1 MGIVN
6 PKPSGAA
13 KPRKGVY
20 MKKVATVGKF
30 YIYKFEPD
38 EEVEK
43 GCIYGVIEKER
54 AERTEYLDSSDMD
67 FHEKTETAAIRRAL
81 SWN

>member
-1 MGIVN
+1 
-6 PKPSGAA
+6 
-13 KPRKGVY
+13 

-30 YIYKFEPD
+30 YIYQFEPD

-43 GCIYGVIEKER
+43 GCKYGVIDKER
-54 AERTEYLDSSDMD
+54 AERTEYLNSFDMD
-67 FHEKTETAAIRRAL
+67 FHEKTETAAIRKAL

>member
-1 MGIVN
+1 
-6 PKPSGAA
+6 
-13 KPRKGVY
+13 

-30 YIYKFEPD
+30 YIYKLESD
-38 EEVEK
+38 EEIEK

-67 FHEKTETAAIRRAL
+67 FHEKTKNDAIRRAL
-81 SWN
+81 SWD

>member
-1 MGIVN
+1 
-6 PKPSGAA
+6 
-13 KPRKGVY
+13 

-43 GCIYGVIEKER
+43 GCKYGVIDKER
-54 AERTEYLDSSDMD
+54 ADRTEYLNSFDMD
-67 FHEKTETAAIRRAL
+67 FHEKTETAAIRKAL

>member
-1 MGIVN
+1 
-6 PKPSGAA
+6 
-13 KPRKGVY
+13 

-30 YIYKFEPD
+30 YIYQFEPD

-43 GCIYGVIEKER
+43 GCEYGIIERER
-54 AERTEYLDSSDMD
+54 AEREECLISSDMD
-67 FHEKTETAAIRRAL
+67 FHEKTENAAIRKAL

>member
-1 MGIVN
+1 
-6 PKPSGAA
+6 
-13 KPRKGVY
+13 

-30 YIYKFEPD
+30 YIYKLEPD

-43 GCIYGVIEKER
+43 GCEYGVIEKER
-54 AERTEYLDSSDMD
+54 AKRTEYLVYLDMD
-67 FHEKTETAAIRRAL
+67 FYEKTETAAIRRAL

>member
-1 MGIVN
+1 ME
-6 PKPSGAA
+6 
-13 KPRKGVY
+13 
-20 MKKVATVGKF
+20 KVATVGKF

-43 GCIYGVIEKER
+43 GCKYGIIESER
-54 AERTEYLDSSDMD
+54 AERMGNLISLDMD

-81 SWN
+81 LWN

>member
-1 MGIVN
+1 
-6 PKPSGAA
+6 
-13 KPRKGVY
+13 
-20 MKKVATVGKF
+20 MKKVAIVGKF

-43 GCIYGVIEKER
+43 GCKYGLIDKER
-54 AERTEYLDSSDMD
+54 AERTEYLNSFDMD
-67 FHEKTETAAIRRAL
+67 FHEKTETAAIRKAL